1 MTGCVHAVPVSDRD
15 VSKRNARK
23 SRENEQ
29 PPHDVTGK
37 WKREVLKLNER
48 LGWPDKFIWDW
59 FIQLAMCAE
68 HETKIPRHEAER
80 MGFRLLR
87 GMFDKVNLGMDCN

>member
-1 MTGCVHAVPVSDRD
+1 MLVSERD
-15 VSKRNARK
+15 VPRRNARR
-23 SRENEQ
+23 SRENA

-37 WKREVLKLNER
+37 WRREVSKLNER
-48 LGWPDKFIWDW
+48 LGFPDQFLWHW
-59 FIQLAMCAE
+59 FIQLAICAE
-68 HETKIPRHEAER
+68 YETKIARHEAER